1 MMRSSAPARRHSK
14 PLALACALAASLA
27 GGCED
32 DGKTSQKHAAEL
44 CAKLAPVVAEDVG
57 QVRTGLPPGS
67 EKLASLVDTD
77 PGANLLGLQRA
88 IAGARASVKELEF
101 AKGTFFSFADPS
113 GTVLRSEA
121 DPDMLANR
129 SVLASFPELRKV
141 LEPNSGVVE
150 AFGEMQEMRG
160 VRNGPD
166 LQWVAAHPVRA
177 SDGELKGLFVTGWS
191 FRAYAYRLQEAAK
204 RDIAEITK
212 RDGLKSIPLLYVFA
226 WKGAKAYGGPVTPDI
241 NSEALEKLDLPAK
254 TASGPWSGTVEITG
268 RTFGVAAQRTPEL
281 AADAGVAALVSAL

>member
-1 MMRSSAPARRHSK
+1 MMRSSTLARSENK
-14 PLALACALAASLA
+14 PVVLACALVAALA
-27 GGCED
+27 SACQE
-32 DGKTSQKHAAEL
+32 DGKTSQKQAAEL

-57 QVRTGLPPGS
+57 QVRTGLPAGS
-67 EKLASLVDTD
+67 QKLATLIDTD

-101 AKGTFFSFADPS
+101 AKSTFFSFADPS

-129 SVLASFPELRKV
+129 SVLASFPDLRKV
-141 LEPNSGVVE
+141 LAPGSGLVE

-166 LQWVAAHPVRA
+166 LQWVAVHPVKA

-204 RDIAEITK
+204 RDIAEIAK
-212 RDGLKSIPLLYVFA
+212 RDGLKSTPLLYVFA
-226 WKGAKAYGGPVTPDI
+226 WKGAKAYGGPVTPDV
-241 NSEALEKLDLPAK
+241 NTEALEKLDLPSK
-254 TASGPWSGTVEITG
+254 TASGPWSGTVEIAG
-268 RTFGVAAQRTPEL
+268 RTFGAAAQRTPEL
-281 AADAGVAALVSAL
+281 AADAGVAALVSTL

>member
-1 MMRSSAPARRHSK
+1 MMRSSTSAERAGR
-14 PLALACALAASLA
+14 PLVLGWALTAALVT
-27 GGCED
+27 GCQD

-44 CAKLAPVVAEDVG
+44 CAKLAPVVAEDVR
-57 QVRTGLPPGS
+57 QVRTGLPAGS
-67 EKLASLVDTD
+67 QKLAELTDVD
-77 PGANLLGLQRA
+77 PGANLLALQRA
-88 IAGARASVKELEF
+88 IAGARASVKDLQV

-129 SVLASFPELRKV
+129 SVLAAFPELRKV
-141 LEPNSGVVE
+141 LAPGSGVVE

-166 LQWVAAHPVRA
+166 LQWVAVHPVQGSGSA
-177 SDGELKGLFVTGWS
+177 LKGLFVTGWS

-204 RDIAEITK
+204 HEIAELAK

-226 WKGAKAYGGPVTPDI
+226 WKGGKAYGGPVTPDV
-241 NSEALEKLDLPAK
+241 NTEALEKLDLSAK

-268 RTFGVAAQRTPEL
+268 RTFGAAAQRTPEL
-281 AADAGVAALVSAL
+281 APDAGVAALVSTL

>member
-1 MMRSSAPARRHSK
+1 MMRSSALARSESK
-14 PLALACALAASLA
+14 PLVLACALAATVASA
-27 GGCED
+27 CQE

-57 QVRTGLPPGS
+57 QVRTGLPAGAA
-67 EKLASLVDTD
+67 KLAALVDTD

-101 AKGTFFSFADPS
+101 AKSTFFSFTDPS

-166 LQWVAAHPVRA
+166 VQWVAAHPVKA

-204 RDIAEITK
+204 RDIAEIAK
-212 RDGLKSIPLLYVFA
+212 RDGLKSTPLLYVFA
-226 WKGAKAYGGPVTPDI
+226 WKGAKAYGGPVTPDV
-241 NSEALEKLDLPAK
+241 NTEALEKLDLPAK
-254 TASGPWSGTVEITG
+254 TASGPWSGTVEIAG
-268 RTFGVAAQRTPEL
+268 RTFGAAAQRVPEL
-281 AADAGVAALVSAL
+281 AADAGVAALVSTL

>member
-1 MMRSSAPARRHSK
+1 MMRSSTLARSESK
-14 PLALACALAASLA
+14 PLVLACALAATLA
-27 GGCED
+27 SACQE

-57 QVRTGLPPGS
+57 QVRTGLPAGAA
-67 EKLASLVDTD
+67 KLAALVDTD

-88 IAGARASVKELEF
+88 IAGARASVKELQF
-101 AKGTFFSFADPS
+101 AKSTFFSFTDPS

-141 LEPNSGVVE
+141 LEPSSGVVE

-166 LQWVAAHPVRA
+166 LQWVAAHPVKA
-177 SDGELKGLFVTGWS
+177 SGGELKGLFVTGWS

-204 RDIAEITK
+204 HEIAEMAK
-212 RDGLKSIPLLYVFA
+212 RDGVKSTPLHYVFA
-226 WKGAKAYGGPVTPDI
+226 WKGAKAYGGPVTPDV
-241 NSEALEKLDLPAK
+241 NTEALEKLDLPAK
-254 TASGPWSGTVEITG
+254 TASGPWSGTVEIAG
-268 RTFGVAAQRTPEL
+268 RTFGAAAQRAPEL
-281 AADAGVAALVSAL
+281 AADAGVAALVSTL

>member
-1 MMRSSAPARRHSK
+1 MMRSSTLARSESK
-14 PLALACALAASLA
+14 PLVLACALAATLA
-27 GGCED
+27 GACEE
-32 DGKTSQKHAAEL
+32 DGKASQKHAAEL
-44 CAKLAPVVAEDVG
+44 CAKLAPVVAEDVR

-67 EKLASLVDTD
+67 QKLASLVDTD
-77 PGANLLGLQRA
+77 PGADLRGLQRA

-166 LQWVAAHPVRA
+166 LQWVAAHPVR
-177 SDGELKGLFVTGWS
+177 SSGGELKGLFVTGWS
-191 FRAYAYRLQEAAK
+191 FRAYAYRLQEAAN

-212 RDGLKSIPLLYVFA
+212 RDGLKSTPLLYVFV
-226 WKGAKAYGGPVTPDI
+226 WKGAKAYGGPVTPDV
-241 NSEALEKLDLPAK
+241 NAEALEKLDLPAK
-254 TASGPWSGTVEITG
+254 TASGPWSGTVEIAG

-281 AADAGVAALVSAL
+281 AADAGVAALVSTL

>member
-1 MMRSSAPARRHSK
+1 MMRSSTLARSESK
-14 PLALACALAASLA
+14 PVVLTCALVAALAS
-27 GGCED
+27 GCQE
-32 DGKTSQKHAAEL
+32 DGKTSQKQATEL

-57 QVRTGLPPGS
+57 QVRTGLPAGS
-67 EKLASLVDTD
+67 QKLATLVDTD

-101 AKGTFFSFADPS
+101 AKSTFFSFADPS

-141 LEPNSGVVE
+141 LAPGSGLVE

-166 LQWVAAHPVRA
+166 LQWVAAHPVKA

-204 RDIAEITK
+204 REIAEIAK
-212 RDGLKSIPLLYVFA
+212 RDGLKATPLLYVFV
-226 WKGAKAYGGPVTPDI
+226 WKGAKAYGGPVTPDV
-241 NSEALEKLDLPAK
+241 NTEALEKLDLPAK
-254 TASGPWSGTVEITG
+254 TASGPWSGTLEIAG
-268 RTFGVAAQRTPEL
+268 RTFGAAAQRTPEL
-281 AADAGVAALVSAL
+281 AADAGVAALSSTL

>member
-1 MMRSSAPARRHSK
+1 MMRSSTLARSESK
-14 PLALACALAASLA
+14 PLVLTCALVAALVSA
-27 GGCED
+27 CQE

-44 CAKLAPVVAEDVG
+44 CAKLAPVIAEDVG
-57 QVRTGLPPGS
+57 QVRTGLPAGS
-67 EKLASLVDTD
+67 QKLAGLVDTD

-101 AKGTFFSFADPS
+101 AKSTFFSFADPS

-141 LEPNSGVVE
+141 LAPGSGLVE

-166 LQWVAAHPVRA
+166 LQWVAAHPVKA

-204 RDIAEITK
+204 RDIAEIAK
-212 RDGLKSIPLLYVFA
+212 RDGLKSTPLLYVFA
-226 WKGAKAYGGPVTPDI
+226 WKGGKAYGGPVTPDV
-241 NSEALEKLDLPAK
+241 NTEALEKLDLPAK
-254 TASGPWSGTVEITG
+254 TASGPWSGTVEIAG
-268 RTFGVAAQRTPEL
+268 RTFGAAAQRTPEL
-281 AADAGVAALVSAL
+281 AADAGVAALVSTL

>member
-1 MMRSSAPARRHSK
+1 MMRSSALARSESK
-14 PLALACALAASLA
+14 PLVLACALAATLA
-27 GGCED
+27 SACQE

-57 QVRTGLPPGS
+57 QVRTGLPAGAA
-67 EKLASLVDTD
+67 KLAALVDTD

-101 AKGTFFSFADPS
+101 AKSTFFSFTDPS

-166 LQWVAAHPVRA
+166 VQWVAAHPVKA
-177 SDGELKGLFVTGWS
+177 SGGELKGLFVTGWS

-204 RDIAEITK
+204 RDIAEIAK
-212 RDGLKSIPLLYVFA
+212 RDGLKSTPLLYVFA
-226 WKGAKAYGGPVTPDI
+226 WKGAKAYGGPMTPDV
-241 NSEALEKLDLPAK
+241 NTEALEKLDLPAK
-254 TASGPWSGTVEITG
+254 TASGPWSGTVEIAG
-268 RTFGVAAQRTPEL
+268 RTFGAAAQRVPEL
-281 AADAGVAALVSAL
+281 AADAGVAALVSTL

>member
-1 MMRSSAPARRHSK
+1 MMRSSTLARSESK
-14 PLALACALAASLA
+14 PLALACALAATLA
-27 GGCED
+27 SGCQE

-57 QVRTGLPPGS
+57 QVRTGLPAGAA
-67 EKLASLVDTD
+67 KLAALVDTD

-101 AKGTFFSFADPS
+101 AKSTFFSFTDPS

-141 LEPNSGVVE
+141 LESNSGVVE

-166 LQWVAAHPVRA
+166 LQWVAAHPVKA
-177 SDGELKGLFVTGWS
+177 SGGELKGLFVTGWS

-204 RDIAEITK
+204 HDITEIAK
-212 RDGLKSIPLLYVFA
+212 RDGLKSTPLLYVFA
-226 WKGAKAYGGPVTPDI
+226 WKGAKAYGGPVTPDV
-241 NSEALEKLDLPAK
+241 NTEALEKLDLPAK
-254 TASGPWSGTVEITG
+254 TASGPWSGTVEIAG
-268 RTFGVAAQRTPEL
+268 RTFGAAAQRTPEL
-281 AADAGVAALVSAL
+281 AADAGVAALVSTL

>member
-1 MMRSSAPARRHSK
+1 MMRSSTLARSENK
-14 PLALACALAASLA
+14 PVVLTCALVAALASACQ
-27 GGCED
+27 E
-32 DGKTSQKHAAEL
+32 DGKTSQKQAAEL

-57 QVRTGLPPGS
+57 QVRTGLPAGS
-67 EKLASLVDTD
+67 QKLATLIDTD

-101 AKGTFFSFADPS
+101 AKSTFFSFADPS

-141 LEPNSGVVE
+141 LAPGSGLVE

-166 LQWVAAHPVRA
+166 LQWVAVHPVKA

-204 RDIAEITK
+204 RDIAEIAK
-212 RDGLKSIPLLYVFA
+212 RDGLKSTPLLYVFA
-226 WKGAKAYGGPVTPDI
+226 WKGAKAYGGPVTPDV
-241 NSEALEKLDLPAK
+241 NTEALEKLDLPSK
-254 TASGPWSGTVEITG
+254 TASGPWSGTVEIAG
-268 RTFGVAAQRTPEL
+268 RTFGAAAQRTPEL
-281 AADAGVAALVSAL
+281 AADAGVAALVSTL

>member
-1 MMRSSAPARRHSK
+1 MMRSSTLARSESK
-14 PLALACALAASLA
+14 PLVLACALAATLA
-27 GGCED
+27 SGCQE

-57 QVRTGLPPGS
+57 QVRTGLPAGAA
-67 EKLASLVDTD
+67 KLATLVDTD

-101 AKGTFFSFADPS
+101 AKSTFFSFTDPS

-166 LQWVAAHPVRA
+166 LQWVVAHPVKA
-177 SDGELKGLFVTGWS
+177 SGGELKGLFVTGWS

-204 RDIAEITK
+204 RDIAEIAK
-212 RDGLKSIPLLYVFA
+212 RDGLKSTPLLYVFA
-226 WKGAKAYGGPVTPDI
+226 WKGAKAYGGPVTPDV
-241 NSEALEKLDLPAK
+241 NTEALEKQDLPAK
-254 TASGPWSGTVEITG
+254 TASGPWSGTVEIAG
-268 RTFGVAAQRTPEL
+268 RTFGAAAQRVPEL
-281 AADAGVAALVSAL
+281 AADAGVAALVSTL

>member
-1 MMRSSAPARRHSK
+1 MMRSSTLARSESK
-14 PLALACALAASLA
+14 PLVLACALAASLA
-27 GGCED
+27 GACEE
-32 DGKTSQKHAAEL
+32 DGKASQKYAAEL
-44 CAKLAPVVAEDVG
+44 CARLAPVIAEDVG
-57 QVRTGLPPGS
+57 QVRTGLPAGS
-67 EKLASLVDTD
+67 QKLASLVDTD

-101 AKGTFFSFADPS
+101 AKSTFFSFADPS

-166 LQWVAAHPVRA
+166 LQWVAVHPVRA
-177 SDGELKGLFVTGWS
+177 GGGELKGLFVTGWS

-204 RDIAEITK
+204 RDIADIAK
-212 RDGLKSIPLLYVFA
+212 RDGLKSTPLLYVFA
-226 WKGAKAYGGPVTPDI
+226 WKGAKAYGGPVTPDV
-241 NSEALEKLDLPAK
+241 NTEALEKLDLPAK
-254 TASGPWSGTVEITG
+254 TASGPWSGTVEIAG
-268 RTFGVAAQRTPEL
+268 RTFGAAAQRTPEV
-281 AADAGVAALVSAL
+281 AADAGVAALVSTL